1 MAFRFFVGLSQ
12 KRKTCSFHRHD
23 FSNDSRGSQMSKRN
37 SLDPSQKKGMFS
49 LRKGTFCDK
58 KLDERKKER
67 SVDKT
72 RQK

>member
-1 MAFRFFVGLSQ
+1 MIFRMILAVLKCQ
-12 KRKTCSFHRHD
+12 KEIPLIQVK
-23 FSNDSRGSQMSKRN
+23 
-37 SLDPSQKKGMFS
+37 KKGMFS